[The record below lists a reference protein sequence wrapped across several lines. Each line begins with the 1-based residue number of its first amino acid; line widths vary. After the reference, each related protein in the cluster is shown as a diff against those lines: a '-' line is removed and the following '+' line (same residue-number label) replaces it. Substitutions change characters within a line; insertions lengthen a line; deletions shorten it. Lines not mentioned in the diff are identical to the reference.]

1 MSVDKQKLLENVK
14 RQGKRFASL
23 LDIPLHD
30 AQFLL
35 AKHIYQ
41 ENSFRD
47 IKSKIRTD
55 KFTERIFLASVDP
68 ASSDEIN
75 ANFLSVFGDLLLSVG
90 NSPIATLYP
99 GSARDLLM
107 KTFGLSTKKFEG

>member
-1 MSVDKQKLLENVK
+1 MSVNKQKQLENVK

-23 LDIPLHD
+23 LDIPLND

-41 ENSFRD
+41 ENSFKD
-47 IKSKIRTD
+47 IKAKIRAG
-55 KFTERIFLASVDP
+55 KVTERIFLASVDP
-68 ASSDEIN
+68 ESEDIN
-75 ANFLSVFGDLLLSVG
+75 TYFLGTFGDLLLSVG
-90 NSPIATLYP
+90 NSPIAALYP

-107 KTFGLSTKKFEG
+107 KTFCLSEEKFED